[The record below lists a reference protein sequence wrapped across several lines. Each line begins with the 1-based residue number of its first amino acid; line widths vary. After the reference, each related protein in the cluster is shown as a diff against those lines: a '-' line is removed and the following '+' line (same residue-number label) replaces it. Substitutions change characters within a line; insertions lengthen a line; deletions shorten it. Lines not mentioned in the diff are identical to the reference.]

1 MPETF
6 ITSFNQKLNNVHD
19 YGTCAGEFC
28 VIHKW
33 SNHAMVRFP
42 QFWREDKKMMDRV
55 CPHGVGHPDP
65 DEYRLDLGNRGVH
78 DCDGCCSPV
87 VELDHELNESD

>member
-6 ITSFNQKLNNVHD
+6 TTSFNQKLNNVHD
-19 YGTCAGEFC
+19 YGTCIGEFC

-33 SNHAMVRFP
+33 SNHAMVNFP
-42 QFWREDKKMMDRV
+42 QFWRDDKKMMERI

-65 DEYRLDLGNRGVH
+65 DEPRLDIAGRGIH
-78 DCDGCCSPV
+78 ACDGCCGLDI
-87 VELDHELNESD
+87 ELDHELNESE